1 MFCIIDISTNPYWN
15 LAAEEYLLGREISF
29 FRLWQNEP
37 SIIVGRNQNTAAEI
51 NSNFVE
57 EHNIAVVRRLSGGGA
72 VFHDLGNINY
82 SYFGNK
88 AEGGPAETFKLI
100 TAPIINTL
108 ADLGLKA
115 ELSGRNDL
123 LVDGKKISG
132 NALCY
137 SHQRM
142 LCHGTIL
149 LNAFMQN
156 LSASLQSRPE
166 KFSDKAVKS
175 TRSRV
180 ANINDFLAATLQ
192 PKELIAKIV
201 SHIDFS
207 SYYHYS
213 KEDLAEIDKLAK
225 EKYSSYDWNYGHS
238 PKYSFSRCKKFPSG
252 LVELNMNVENGIIK
266 ALHIQGDY
274 FFSKDTSDFCKQLEG
289 CSLDKRKIVEKLN
302 SLPLDDYFYGLSSK
316 ELCQLFFT

>member
-1 MFCIIDISTNPYWN
+1 MFCIIDNSTNPYWN

-51 NSNFVE
+51 NSSFVE

-82 SYFGNK
+82 SYYCNK
-88 AEGGPAETFKLI
+88 TEGGPAETFKLM
-100 TAPIINTL
+100 TVPIIDTL

-132 NALCY
+132 NALYY

-149 LNAFMQN
+149 LNASMQN

-166 KFSDKAVKS
+166 KFFDKAVKS

-180 ANINDFLAATLQ
+180 ANINDFLADTLQ

-201 SHIDFS
+201 SHIDFG

-213 KEDLAEIDKLAK
+213 KEDLAEIDKLAQ

-252 LVELNMNVENGIIK
+252 LIELNMNVENGFIK
-266 ALHIQGDY
+266 ALYIQGDY
-274 FFSKDTSDFCKQLEG
+274 FFSKDTSNFCKQLEG

-316 ELCQLFFT
+316 ELCQLFIT